1 VDSGSKTSPVK
12 TPQGSLDI
20 QDFEE
25 FS

>member
-1 VDSGSKTSPVK
+1 MNGKFTIKVLVAVN
-12 TPQGSLDI
+12 I